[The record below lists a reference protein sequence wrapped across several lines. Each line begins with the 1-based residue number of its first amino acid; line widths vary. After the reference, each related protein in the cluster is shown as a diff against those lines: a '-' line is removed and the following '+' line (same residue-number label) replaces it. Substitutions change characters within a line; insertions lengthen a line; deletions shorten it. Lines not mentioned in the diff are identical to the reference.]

1 MLPLKRGYIE
11 APDPAVARDM
21 LSLDLSPNE
30 SEFGWTTEKL
40 KSGTSWCPSD
50 MFGFLNPVNC
60 QLQVEVS

>member
-40 KSGTSWCPSD
+40 KSGTS
-50 MFGFLNPVNC
+50 
-60 QLQVEVS
+60 